1 MGIILKPFAWLLLTF
16 YDFFSSYGLALI
28 LFAIVIRL
36 ILFPVTLKSKKSMIK
51 TTMLSGKLQQLQKQ
65 YGKDRDRYNLEV
77 QRLYEQEKINP
88 MGGCLWSLIPMFILI
103 ALFGV
108 IREPLTYFMGLTMEQ
123 IQLLAQELS
132 WETAAVAHGWVSQ
145 DSMNKLV
152 EELASGEIASV
163 FQNSTYNQLYL
174 LSLVTPDNLS
184 TLQAALNAQFAGAGD
199 GLFVLNFQILG
210 INLADIP
217 TLTFWDNG
225 LGWDSIGLF
234 LLPLVSTATSF
245 LSMKVSLATNRMN
258 NKVQNEQADR
268 TNRMMMWMM
277 PLMSLWIGFTVPAGL
292 SIYWIAQYVVSMG
305 QEVICGKLLKKDY
318 EAAQK
323 AAEERERQA
332 KEEEKRRKEEA
343 RLERA
348 RRIEEEKQN
357 RGKKKRA
364 PKKKDEEPEQE
375 GINKEDSREGLR
387 AYARGRAYIP
397 DRFGGVTPYV
407 NPNDLIR
414 AQQMEEQAKKGK
426 KKGQS
431 QEKKPEEQKQ
441 ELPQADQTEQSPVV
455 QAPVTEQA
463 APAQEEQTVGSEPA
477 AEETAA
483 PAPQES
489 ATEGQEEPAQEEA
502 APEGEA
508 SEAPE
513 ETEKKEG

>member
-1 MGIILKPFAWLLLTF
+1 
-16 YDFFSSYGLALI
+16 
-28 LFAIVIRL
+28 
-36 ILFPVTLKSKKSMIK
+36 
-51 TTMLSGKLQQLQKQ
+51 
-65 YGKDRDRYNLEV
+65 
-77 QRLYEQEKINP
+77 
-88 MGGCLWSLIPMFILI
+88 MGGCLWSFIPVVLLI
-103 ALFGV
+103 ALFYI
-108 IREPLTYFMGLTMEQ
+108 IREPLTYFMSLSAEQ
-123 IQLLAQELS
+123 IQVLAKELD
-132 WETAAVAHGWVSQ
+132 WQTVAVANGWVSQ
-145 DSMNKLV
+145 GAMDKLV
-152 EELASGEIASV
+152 EQMAAGDISYV
-163 FQNSTYNQLYL
+163 FQNGAYNQLYL
-174 LSLVTPDNLS
+174 LSLVTQDNLAS
-184 TLQAALNAQFAGAGD
+184 LQAALNAAFAGAGD
-199 GLFVLNFQILG
+199 NLFILNFDFLNG
-210 INLADIP
+210 IDLSRIP
-217 TLTFWDNG
+217 TPMFWKNG
-225 LGWDSIGLF
+225 LDWPSIGLF
-234 LLPLVSTATSF
+234 LLPVISVVTSV
-245 LSMKVSLATNRMN
+245 LSMKVSMATNRIN
-258 NKVQNEQADR
+258 NNQPQSSQMER
-268 TNRMMMWMM
+268 TNKMMMWTM
-277 PLMSLWIGFTVPAGL
+277 PLISIWIGFTIPAGL
-292 SIYWIAQYVVSMG
+292 SVYWTSQYVVNMI
-305 QEVICGKLLKKDY
+305 QEVICSRILKKDY
-318 EAAQK
+318 EAAR
-323 AAEERERQA
+323 AAAAERERQD
-332 KEEEKRRKEEA
+332 KEEEKKRREEA

-426 KKGQS
+426 KRGQS

-463 APAQEEQTVGSEPA
+463 APVQEEQTVGSEPA
-477 AEETAA
+477 AEEAAA